1 MRGLTPPSFYLGYE
15 KSNKMKM
22 TLENNLEEEESE
34 TQHNSC

>member
-22 TLENNLEEEESE
+22 TLENNLKEETE